1 MSRSQAIVLL
11 IFSCAGV
18 AIFMTLDNGLS
29 GADAQD
35 PALGVAYIV
44 VGLGLI
50 LYLGAG
56 AGGDRAE
63 LLAMG
68 YGLLPLISLVTL
80 WAGAQAAFDT
90 GPEAQ
95 ASVAVALNVRCAVEK
110 AGLATAD
117 APFVR
122 VRIGMIRDYGS
133 ASGRISQTEIEERMG
148 IRILPD
154 CRFERVR

>member
-1 MSRSQAIVLL
+1 
-11 IFSCAGV
+11 
-18 AIFMTLDNGLS
+18 
-29 GADAQD
+29 
-35 PALGVAYIV
+35 
-44 VGLGLI
+44 
-50 LYLGAG
+50 
-56 AGGDRAE
+56 
-63 LLAMG
+63 
-68 YGLLPLISLVTL
+68 
-80 WAGAQAAFDT
+80 
-90 GPEAQ
+90 
-95 ASVAVALNVRCAVEK
+95 VEK